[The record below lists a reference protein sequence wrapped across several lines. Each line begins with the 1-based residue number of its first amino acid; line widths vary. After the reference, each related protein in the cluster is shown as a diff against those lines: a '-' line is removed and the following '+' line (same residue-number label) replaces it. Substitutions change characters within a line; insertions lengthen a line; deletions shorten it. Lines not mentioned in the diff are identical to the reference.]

1 VDSDD
6 LLLPNPVDR
15 PVMTQYWADVVFL
28 HWRYDPADVQAI
40 LPDGLTVDTFD
51 GSAWVGLVPF
61 HMIDVRPPFISTLHP
76 ITTFPETNIRTYV
89 RGSRGQGVWFCT
101 LEITRLLGVA
111 VARTFFGVPYAWA
124 EMSIDQTSER
134 IRYASRRRWPKPR
147 GATSVL
153 EVEIGD
159 RQPELNDLERFL
171 TSRWSTNSTLPR
183 GALGWVPVEHEP
195 WPLHAAHIR
204 ELGESLTVATGLP
217 APTSAAIAHYSPGVT
232 ARIGFPHRA

>member
-1 VDSDD
+1 MDD
-6 LLLPNPVDR
+6 YPLQAPGHLRYPSL
-15 PVMTQYWADVVFL
+15 TQRWERLTFV

-61 HMIDVRPPFISTLHP
+61 HMIDVRPPFIPTLHP

-134 IRYASRRRWPKPR
+134 IRYASRETNYCATCQTGGNVLADRSLSRLLGDDWPRSIEDWEERRGKR
-147 GATSVL
+147 DA
-153 EVEIGD
+153 
-159 RQPELNDLERFL
+159 
-171 TSRWSTNSTLPR
+171 
-183 GALGWVPVEHEP
+183 
-195 WPLHAAHIR
+195 
-204 ELGESLTVATGLP
+204 
-217 APTSAAIAHYSPGVT
+217 
-232 ARIGFPHRA
+232 